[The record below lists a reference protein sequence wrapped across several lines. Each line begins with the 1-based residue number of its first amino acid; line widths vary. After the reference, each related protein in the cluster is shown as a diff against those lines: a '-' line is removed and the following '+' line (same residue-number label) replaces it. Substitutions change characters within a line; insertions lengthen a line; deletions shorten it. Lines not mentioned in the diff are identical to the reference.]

1 MKKFI
6 KWFSIIILSIV
17 ILLGVTY
24 WILCIP
30 VDKSEFSGKPT
41 NLLGIE
47 IERFQYAF
55 WNNVR
60 RIVSFGHESNRN
72 KID

>member
-1 MKKFI
+1 M
-6 KWFSIIILSIV
+6 SIV
-17 ILLGVTY
+17 TLLGITY

-30 VDKSEFSGKPT
+30 VNKSEFSGKPT

-60 RIVSFGHESNRN
+60 RIVFFGYANN
-72 KID
+72 QKKID